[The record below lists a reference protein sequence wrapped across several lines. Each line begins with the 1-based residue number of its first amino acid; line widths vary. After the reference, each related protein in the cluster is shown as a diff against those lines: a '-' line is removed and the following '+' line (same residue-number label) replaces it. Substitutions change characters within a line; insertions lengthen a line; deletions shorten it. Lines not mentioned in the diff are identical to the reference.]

1 MPRDTGLPQR
11 LDRAMLIESAAR
23 QIEAHRSGQ
32 GQVVRNQPAFQ
43 GQRNWRRGLNQDP
56 FRCSYC
62 RGNNTLR
69 SFATLYAQGSSL
81 SKYRKGLILK
91 TGWSET
97 RKQSVLAMQCAP
109 PRKKPLWWRVLL
121 LIAAAAG
128 ALLLTRVQLIPS
140 VATNVE
146 LTLAGAAL
154 LGVFVVLDGLRWNR
168 FTYPRRMDT
177 WSSSYFCVRCSRVTI
192 LRPVAD

>member
-1 MPRDTGLPQR
+1 
-11 LDRAMLIESAAR
+11 
-23 QIEAHRSGQ
+23 
-32 GQVVRNQPAFQ
+32 
-43 GQRNWRRGLNQDP
+43 
-56 FRCSYC
+56 
-62 RGNNTLR
+62 LR
-69 SFATLYAQGSSL
+69 SFATLYSQGSSL

-121 LIAAAAG
+121 LFVAAAG
-128 ALLLTRVQLIPS
+128 LLLLTRVQLIPS

-146 LTLAGAAL
+146 LAFTVTGL

-168 FTYPRRMDT
+168 LTYPRRMET

-192 LRPVAD
+192 LRPVAE

>member
-1 MPRDTGLPQR
+1 MGLPER
-11 LDRAMLIESAAR
+11 LDRAMLIESASR
-23 QIEAHRSGQ
+23 QIEAHQSGQ
-32 GQVVRNQPAFQ
+32 GQVVRNQPAYQ
-43 GQRNWRRGLNQDP
+43 EQRNWRRGLNQDP

-62 RGNNTLR
+62 SGRNTLR

-109 PRKKPLWWRVLL
+109 PRKKPLWWRLLL
-121 LIAAAAG
+121 LIVAAAG
-128 ALLLTRVQLIPS
+128 VLLLTRVQLIPS

-146 LTLAGAAL
+146 LMLAGTAL

>member
-1 MPRDTGLPQR
+1 MSRDTRLPERVDRGTPVESVTHQISSHRPGQR
-11 LDRAMLIESAAR
+11 QMVPSLSAY
-23 QIEAHRSGQ
+23 
-32 GQVVRNQPAFQ
+32 Q
-43 GQRNWRRGLNQDP
+43 GQRNPRRGFNQDP

-69 SFATLYAQGSSL
+69 SFATLYSQGSSL

-121 LIAAAAG
+121 LIVAAAG
-128 ALLLTRVQLIPS
+128 LLLLTRVELIPS

-146 LTLAGAAL
+146 LTFAATGL

-168 FTYPRRMDT
+168 LTYPRRMDT